1 MDCLL
6 KLCIIVLLLALLYLY
21 IYVKKE
27 KFDNFPKIPKPTIDA
42 SIFQNKDLLEIS
54 KYAIGKYVSVPNDP
68 ALTNFYKL
76 GVDENYNIMPKI

>member
-6 KLCIIVLLLALLYLY
+6 KLCIIVLSLALLYLY

-27 KFDNFPKIPKPTIDA
+27 KFDNLPKPTVDE
-42 SIFQNKDLLEIS
+42 SSFQNKDLLEIS
-54 KYAIGKYVSVPNDP
+54 KYAIGKYVTLPNDP

-76 GVDENYNIMPKI
+76 EVDENYNVFPKI

>member
-1 MDCLL
+1 MDCFF
-6 KLCIIVLLLALLYLY
+6 KLCIIVLLLACLYLY

-27 KFDNFPKIPKPTIDA
+27 KFDNLSKMPKPTIDA

-54 KYAIGKYVSVPNDP
+54 KYAINKYVSVPNDP

-76 GVDENYNIMPKI
+76 EVDENYNVMPKI

>member
-6 KLCIIVLLLALLYLY
+6 KLCIIVILLALLYLY

-27 KFDNFPKIPKPTIDA
+27 NFDNLPKPTVDG
-42 SIFQNKDLLEIS
+42 SNFKNKDLLEIS
-54 KYAIGKYVSVPNDP
+54 KYFINKYVSVPNDP

-76 GVDENYNIMPKI
+76 GVDENYNVMPKI